1 MNFYKTAQ
9 RVIQEEAIALSI
21 LESQIPRD
29 FSKVVE
35 SILRLKGRLII
46 LGIGKSGYIARK
58 IASSL
63 ASTGTPAFYIHPA
76 EASHGDLGMI
86 TQSDMVF
93 MLSNSGESRELFD
106 TINYCK
112 RFAIKIIAATMNPDS
127 TLAKNSDFLLTIPTI
142 KEASLLSAPTTSAL
156 MMLALGDAIMVS
168 LHEAKGF
175 SKDDFLTFHP
185 GGKIGATLIKIKDLM
200 LTGTSIPFVEPDN
213 SFFDVTRVMAEKK
226 LGGAIVIDTTQ
237 KLIGIITD
245 GDLRRNID
253 KDLKTL
259 KAKNLMTNLP
269 ISAESNI
276 LASEALAIMNS
287 TSITILPITSN
298 NKVVGIIHIHDIFSP
313 RHYRSDWLQNDL
325 RLWNEQYLLEAFLY
339 YNDSFEIIYS
349 LNYLKTN
356 HFKATQQTLTNLSE
370 QDQPAS
376 IWLRKI
382 K

>member
-1 MNFYKTAQ
+1 MNFYKTAE
-9 RVIQEEAIALSI
+9 RVISEEATALNI
-21 LESQIPRD
+21 LKSQIPTD

-35 SILRLKGRLII
+35 AILSLKGRLII

-58 IASSL
+58 IAASL

-86 TQSDMVF
+86 TKADMVF

-156 MMLALGDAIMVS
+156 MMLALGDAIIVS

-185 GGKIGATLIKIKDLM
+185 GGKIGANLIKIKDLM
-200 LTGTSIPFVEPDN
+200 LTGTAIPFINPDY
-213 SFFDVTRVMAEKK
+213 SITRVAGIITEKK
-226 LGGAIVIDTTQ
+226 LGCAIVVDNNQT
-237 KLIGIITD
+237 LIGIITD

-259 KAKNLMTNLP
+259 KAEDLMTTSL
-269 ISAESNI
+269 IFVRSDI
-276 LASEALAIMNS
+276 LASEALSVMNNK
-287 TSITILPITSN
+287 SITILPVN
-298 NKVVGIIHIHDIFSP
+298 DHDDKVIGIIHIHDI
-313 RHYRSDWLQNDL
+313 
-325 RLWNEQYLLEAFLY
+325 
-339 YNDSFEIIYS
+339 
-349 LNYLKTN
+349 LK
-356 HFKATQQTLTNLSE
+356 AGV
-370 QDQPAS
+370 A
-376 IWLRKI
+376 
-382 K
+382 

>member
-1 MNFYKTAQ
+1 MNFYKTAE
-9 RVIQEEAIALSI
+9 RVISEEATALNI
-21 LESQIPRD
+21 LKSQIPTD

-35 SILRLKGRLII
+35 AILSLKGRLII

-58 IASSL
+58 IAASL

-86 TQSDMVF
+86 TKADMVF

-156 MMLALGDAIMVS
+156 MMLALGDAIIVS

-185 GGKIGATLIKIKDLM
+185 GGKIGANLIKIKDLM
-200 LTGTSIPFVEPDN
+200 LTGTAIPFINPDY
-213 SFFDVTRVMAEKK
+213 SITRVAGIITEKK
-226 LGGAIVIDTTQ
+226 LGCAIVVDNNQT
-237 KLIGIITD
+237 LIGIITD

-259 KAKNLMTNLP
+259 KAEDLMTTSL
-269 ISAESNI
+269 IFVRSDI
-276 LASEALAIMNS
+276 LASEALSIMNNK
-287 TSITILPITSN
+287 SITILPVN
-298 NKVVGIIHIHDIFSP
+298 DHGKVIGIIHIHDI
-313 RHYRSDWLQNDL
+313 
-325 RLWNEQYLLEAFLY
+325 
-339 YNDSFEIIYS
+339 
-349 LNYLKTN
+349 LK
-356 HFKATQQTLTNLSE
+356 AGV
-370 QDQPAS
+370 A
-376 IWLRKI
+376 
-382 K
+382 

>member
-9 RVIQEEAIALSI
+9 RVINEEAIALSI
-21 LESQIPRD
+21 LESQIPSD
-29 FSKVVE
+29 FTKVVE
-35 SILRLKGRLII
+35 LILKLKGRLII

-200 LTGTSIPFVEPDN
+200 LTGTAIPLVNPDC
-213 SFFDVTRVMAEKK
+213 SLTDLAETMTEKK
-226 LGGAIVIDTTQ
+226 LGCAIVVDNT
-237 KLIGIITD
+237 KNLIGIITD

-253 KDLKTL
+253 KNLPAL
-259 KAKNLMTNLP
+259 KAENLMTRSP
-269 ISAESNI
+269 IFAGSNI
-276 LASEALAIMNS
+276 LASEALSIMNS
-287 TSITILPITSN
+287 KSITILPVTDN
-298 NKVVGIIHIHDIFSP
+298 NKVIGIVHIHDI
-313 RHYRSDWLQNDL
+313 
-325 RLWNEQYLLEAFLY
+325 
-339 YNDSFEIIYS
+339 
-349 LNYLKTN
+349 LK
-356 HFKATQQTLTNLSE
+356 AGV
-370 QDQPAS
+370 A
-376 IWLRKI
+376 
-382 K
+382 

>member
-1 MNFYKTAQ
+1 MNFYKTAE
-9 RVIQEEAIALSI
+9 RVISEEATALNI
-21 LESQIPRD
+21 LKSQIPTD

-35 SILRLKGRLII
+35 AILSLKGRLII

-58 IASSL
+58 IAASL

-86 TQSDMVF
+86 TKADMVF

-156 MMLALGDAIMVS
+156 MMLALGDAIIIS

-185 GGKIGATLIKIKDLM
+185 GGKIGANLIKIKDLM
-200 LTGTSIPFVEPDN
+200 LTGTAIPFINPDY
-213 SFFDVTRVMAEKK
+213 SITRVAGIITEKK
-226 LGGAIVIDTTQ
+226 LGCAIVVDNNQT
-237 KLIGIITD
+237 LIGIITD

-259 KAKNLMTNLP
+259 KAENLMTASP
-269 ISAESNI
+269 IFVRSDI
-276 LASEALAIMNS
+276 LASEALSIMNNK
-287 TSITILPITSN
+287 SITILPVN
-298 NKVVGIIHIHDIFSP
+298 DHDKVIGIIHIHDI
-313 RHYRSDWLQNDL
+313 
-325 RLWNEQYLLEAFLY
+325 
-339 YNDSFEIIYS
+339 
-349 LNYLKTN
+349 LK
-356 HFKATQQTLTNLSE
+356 AGV
-370 QDQPAS
+370 A
-376 IWLRKI
+376 
-382 K
+382 

>member
-1 MNFYKTAQ
+1 MNFYKTAE
-9 RVIQEEAIALSI
+9 RVISEEATALNI
-21 LESQIPRD
+21 LKSQIPTD

-35 SILRLKGRLII
+35 AILSLKGRLII

-58 IASSL
+58 IAASL

-86 TQSDMVF
+86 TKADMVF

-156 MMLALGDAIMVS
+156 MMLALGDAIVVS

-185 GGKIGATLIKIKDLM
+185 GGKIGANLIKIKDLM
-200 LTGTSIPFVEPDN
+200 LTGTAIPFINPDY
-213 SFFDVTRVMAEKK
+213 SITRVAGIITEKK
-226 LGGAIVIDTTQ
+226 LGCAIVVDNNQT
-237 KLIGIITD
+237 LIGIITD

-259 KAKNLMTNLP
+259 KAENLMTTSL
-269 ISAESNI
+269 IFVRSDI
-276 LASEALAIMNS
+276 LASEALSVMNNK
-287 TSITILPITSN
+287 SITILPVN
-298 NKVVGIIHIHDIFSP
+298 DHDDKVIGIIHIHDI
-313 RHYRSDWLQNDL
+313 
-325 RLWNEQYLLEAFLY
+325 
-339 YNDSFEIIYS
+339 
-349 LNYLKTN
+349 LK
-356 HFKATQQTLTNLSE
+356 AGV
-370 QDQPAS
+370 A
-376 IWLRKI
+376 
-382 K
+382 

>member
-168 LHEAKGF
+168 LHEA
-175 SKDDFLTFHP
+175 
-185 GGKIGATLIKIKDLM
+185 
-200 LTGTSIPFVEPDN
+200 
-213 SFFDVTRVMAEKK
+213 
-226 LGGAIVIDTTQ
+226 
-237 KLIGIITD
+237 
-245 GDLRRNID
+245 
-253 KDLKTL
+253 
-259 KAKNLMTNLP
+259 
-269 ISAESNI
+269 
-276 LASEALAIMNS
+276 
-287 TSITILPITSN
+287 
-298 NKVVGIIHIHDIFSP
+298 
-313 RHYRSDWLQNDL
+313 
-325 RLWNEQYLLEAFLY
+325 
-339 YNDSFEIIYS
+339 
-349 LNYLKTN
+349 
-356 HFKATQQTLTNLSE
+356 
-370 QDQPAS
+370 
-376 IWLRKI
+376 
-382 K
+382 

>member
-1 MNFYKTAQ
+1 MNFYKTAE
-9 RVIQEEAIALSI
+9 RVISEEATALNI
-21 LESQIPRD
+21 LKSQIPTD

-35 SILRLKGRLII
+35 AILSLKGRLII

-58 IASSL
+58 IAASL

-86 TQSDMVF
+86 TKADMVF

-156 MMLALGDAIMVS
+156 MMLALGDAIIVS

-185 GGKIGATLIKIKDLM
+185 GGKIGANLIKIKDLM
-200 LTGTSIPFVEPDN
+200 LTGTAIPFINPDY
-213 SFFDVTRVMAEKK
+213 SITRVAGIITEKK
-226 LGGAIVIDTTQ
+226 LGCAIVVDNNQT
-237 KLIGIITD
+237 LIGIITD

-259 KAKNLMTNLP
+259 KAENLMTVSP
-269 ISAESNI
+269 IFVRSDI
-276 LASEALAIMNS
+276 LASEALSIMNNK
-287 TSITILPITSN
+287 SITILPVN
-298 NKVVGIIHIHDIFSP
+298 DHDKVIGIIHIHDI
-313 RHYRSDWLQNDL
+313 
-325 RLWNEQYLLEAFLY
+325 
-339 YNDSFEIIYS
+339 
-349 LNYLKTN
+349 LK
-356 HFKATQQTLTNLSE
+356 AGV
-370 QDQPAS
+370 A
-376 IWLRKI
+376 
-382 K
+382 

>member
-1 MNFYKTAQ
+1 MNFYKTAE
-9 RVIQEEAIALSI
+9 RVISEEATALNI
-21 LESQIPRD
+21 LKSQIPTD
-29 FSKVVE
+29 FSKVIE
-35 SILRLKGRLII
+35 AILSLKGRLII

-58 IASSL
+58 IAASL

-86 TQSDMVF
+86 TKADMVF

-156 MMLALGDAIMVS
+156 MLLALGDAIIVS

-185 GGKIGATLIKIKDLM
+185 GGKIGANLIKVKDLM
-200 LTGTSIPFVEPDN
+200 LTGTAIPFINPDY
-213 SFFDVTRVMAEKK
+213 SITRVAGIITENK
-226 LGGAIVIDTTQ
+226 LGCAIVVDNNQT
-237 KLIGIITD
+237 LIGIITD

-259 KAKNLMTNLP
+259 KAEDLMTTSL
-269 ISAESNI
+269 IFVRSDI
-276 LASEALAIMNS
+276 LASEALSVMNNK
-287 TSITILPITSN
+287 SITILPVN
-298 NKVVGIIHIHDIFSP
+298 DHDDKVIGIIHIHDI
-313 RHYRSDWLQNDL
+313 
-325 RLWNEQYLLEAFLY
+325 
-339 YNDSFEIIYS
+339 
-349 LNYLKTN
+349 LK
-356 HFKATQQTLTNLSE
+356 AGV
-370 QDQPAS
+370 A
-376 IWLRKI
+376 
-382 K
+382 

>member
-1 MNFYKTAQ
+1 MNFYKTAE
-9 RVIQEEAIALSI
+9 RVISEEATALNI
-21 LESQIPRD
+21 LKSQIPTD
-29 FSKVVE
+29 FSKVIE
-35 SILRLKGRLII
+35 AILSLKGRLII

-58 IASSL
+58 IAASL

-86 TQSDMVF
+86 TKADMVF

-156 MMLALGDAIMVS
+156 MMLALGDAIIVS

-185 GGKIGATLIKIKDLM
+185 GGKIGVNLIKIKDLM
-200 LTGTSIPFVEPDN
+200 LTGTAIPFINPDY
-213 SFFDVTRVMAEKK
+213 SITRVAGIITEKK
-226 LGGAIVIDTTQ
+226 LGCAIVVDNNQT
-237 KLIGIITD
+237 LIGIITD

-259 KAKNLMTNLP
+259 KAEDLMTTSL
-269 ISAESNI
+269 IFVRSDI
-276 LASEALAIMNS
+276 LASEALSVMNNK
-287 TSITILPITSN
+287 SITILPVN
-298 NKVVGIIHIHDIFSP
+298 DYDDKVIGIIHIHDI
-313 RHYRSDWLQNDL
+313 
-325 RLWNEQYLLEAFLY
+325 
-339 YNDSFEIIYS
+339 
-349 LNYLKTN
+349 LK
-356 HFKATQQTLTNLSE
+356 AGV
-370 QDQPAS
+370 A
-376 IWLRKI
+376 
-382 K
+382 

>member
-1 MNFYKTAQ
+1 MNFYKTAE
-9 RVIQEEAIALSI
+9 RVISEEATALNI
-21 LESQIPRD
+21 LKSQIPTD

-35 SILRLKGRLII
+35 AILSLKGRLII

-58 IASSL
+58 IAASL
-63 ASTGTPAFYIHPA
+63 ASTGTPAFYIHPT

-86 TQSDMVF
+86 TKADMVF

-156 MMLALGDAIMVS
+156 MMLALGDAIIVS

-185 GGKIGATLIKIKDLM
+185 GGKIGANLIKIKDLM
-200 LTGTSIPFVEPDN
+200 LTGTAIPFINPDY
-213 SFFDVTRVMAEKK
+213 SITRVAGIITEKK
-226 LGGAIVIDTTQ
+226 LGCAIVVDNNQT
-237 KLIGIITD
+237 LIGIITD

-259 KAKNLMTNLP
+259 KAENLMTTSP
-269 ISAESNI
+269 IFVRSDI
-276 LASEALAIMNS
+276 LASEALSIMNNK
-287 TSITILPITSN
+287 SITILPV
-298 NKVVGIIHIHDIFSP
+298 NKHGKVIGIIHIHDI
-313 RHYRSDWLQNDL
+313 
-325 RLWNEQYLLEAFLY
+325 
-339 YNDSFEIIYS
+339 
-349 LNYLKTN
+349 LK
-356 HFKATQQTLTNLSE
+356 AGV
-370 QDQPAS
+370 A
-376 IWLRKI
+376 
-382 K
+382 